1 MSWKQAT
8 PLMAMRG
15 LIAECCSV
23 DVGSFEVLSAF
34 EAVSSQEWGVLL

>member
-1 MSWKQAT
+1 
-8 PLMAMRG
+8 MAMRG
-15 LIAECCSV
+15 LRVSIAECCSV